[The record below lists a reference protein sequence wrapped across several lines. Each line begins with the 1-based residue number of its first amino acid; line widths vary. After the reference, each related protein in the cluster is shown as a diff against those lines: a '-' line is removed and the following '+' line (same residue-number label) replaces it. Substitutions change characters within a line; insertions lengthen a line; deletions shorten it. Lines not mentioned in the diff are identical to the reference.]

1 MQKDLVSG
9 RTSVATTKN
18 TLDKSLPN
26 VAIWNTGLFISRNW
40 STQPRRLEKPTMSA
54 YAIRRPASMKMK
66 TAIPEPERAWRSKA
80 SETVE
85 FALEPYSLVGLRKLR
100 LAIPLRKPAWTPG
113 GDSLKYGTF

>member
-1 MQKDLVSG
+1 MPKDSVSG
-9 RTSVATTKN
+9 RTSVAITKN

-26 VAIWNTGLFISRNW
+26 VTIWNTSLSISRKW

-54 YAIRRPASMKMK
+54 YGIRRPASMKMK
-66 TAIPEPERAWRSKA
+66 TAILKPERAWRSKA
-80 SETVE
+80 SKTVV

-100 LAIPLRKPAWTPG
+100 LAIPFRKLACTPG